1 MIYAFDALY
10 KGDTGKI
17 VCLGFNSWEDSSF
30 QVEIIKHISPI
41 AEYEPG
47 SFYKREMPCIME
59 VLKDIELEPEDILV
73 IDGYVFLDN
82 KRKPGLGYH
91 LSEQLS
97 GKYPVIGVAKTRFF
111 ENTEL
116 VKEVF
121 RGESK
126 NPLFVTA
133 TGIDPAQAA
142 SFIKKILSI
151 FSYRYRHFLSCIYNQ
166 RLIFK
171 L

>member
-30 QVEIIKHISPI
+30 KMQIIKNISPV

-47 SFYKREMPCIME
+47 SFYKRELPCILE
-59 VLKDIELEPEDILV
+59 VIKDICLEQEDILI

-82 KRKPGLGYH
+82 NRKPGLGFY
-91 LSEQLS
+91 LYEQFS
-97 GKYPVIGVAKTRFF
+97 GKYPVIGVAKSRFF

-121 RGESK
+121 RGESR

-133 TGIDPAQAA
+133 TGMDPAHAA
-142 SFIKKILSI
+142 SCIKKMHGEFRIPTLLQLLDSKT
-151 FSYRYRHFLSCIYNQ
+151 REA
-166 RLIFK
+166 
-171 L
+171 